1 MKTAINIFVLLLIL
15 FSVYALLT
23 HLRENDEEK
32 AQPVQ
37 KPHPLSGPGQG

>member
-23 HLRENDEEK
+23 PTIKVGGFERG
-32 AQPVQ
+32 
-37 KPHPLSGPGQG
+37 GPKDHKG